1 MNRTISEKIFIN
13 RMEFIEE
20 VSSLKNLLNR
30 RSSCLKFLS
39 IICNQLIDLKKVNL
53 ITVLYNDRKFQDS
66 IAS

>member
-1 MNRTISEKIFIN
+1 MNRTIPEKIFIN

-39 IICNQLIDLKKVNL
+39 ICNQVIDLKKVNL
-53 ITVLYNDRKFQDS
+53 ITVLYNDQKFQDS

>member
-1 MNRTISEKIFIN
+1 MNRTIPEKIFIN

-39 IICNQLIDLKKVNL
+39 ICNQVIDLKKVNL
-53 ITVLYNDRKFQDS
+53 ITVLYNDRNS

>member
-1 MNRTISEKIFIN
+1 MNRTIPEKIFIN

-53 ITVLYNDRKFQDS
+53 ITVL
-66 IAS
+66 

>member
-39 IICNQLIDLKKVNL
+39 ICNQVIDLKKVNL

>member
-1 MNRTISEKIFIN
+1 MNRTIPEKIFIN

-39 IICNQLIDLKKVNL
+39 ICNQVIDLKKVNL